1 MIKLSE
7 RIIVES
13 PNYNNIT
20 IFIAYK
26 IHNDVFIIKFN
37 QYFLGYIFMKLNWF
51 VYLIE

>member
-7 RIIVES
+7 RIIVEL

-26 IHNDVFIIKFN
+26 IHNDVFIIIFIYYYNLFN
-37 QYFLGYIFMKLNWF
+37 
-51 VYLIE
+51 LIWK